1 MTVRLVPVRKKLAPG
16 VTTFGARVRK
26 TAGTRSDLRLV
37 PVRKTAGTRS
47 KFTFGARVKNK
58 TKKQMAPGVT
68 VRLVPV
74 RKQLAP
80 AVTVRLVPESE
91 KKLAPGVTVR
101 LVPVKKTGGTKS
113 DSTHGAKKNSCPG
126 IIFTTAGA
134 PGKGLTQDR
143 DIRVASIPPY

>member
-47 KFTFGARVKNK
+47 NCTFGARVKKKKITNGTWSDCTFGASQK
-58 TKKQMAPGVT
+58 TAGT
-68 VRLVPV
+68 SSDCTFGARVR
-74 RKQLAP
+74 
-80 AVTVRLVPESE
+80 

-101 LVPVKKTGGTKS
+101 LVPVKQTGGTKS